1 MYCTTEC
8 LDWLQSSVTVWKI
21 DCDADTD
28 AHPDYVI
35 LFMQYAL
42 VAPQQLVP
50 GFRNGLS
57 SHLKKGSSEV
67 NNLPRL
73 WALLLTEQD
82 AAKTWS
88 RLESGPANNML
99 ENI

>member
-42 VAPQQLVP
+42 VAPQHLVL

-57 SHLKKGSSEV
+57 CHLKKCSSEV
-67 NNLPRL
+67 NNPTRL
-73 WALLLTEQD
+73 WTLPSTE
-82 AAKTWS
+82 
-88 RLESGPANNML
+88 
-99 ENI
+99 